1 MSELPGTAAV
11 GIESVEWLDADGGNL
26 TVRITGRWRRRRGWV
41 GAGSRGPTMLVV
53 ESGGRRHRFP
63 ALPEPPS
70 LAGTPPGMWQL
81 SFSVPAGLA
90 PELGGNAWLAFGTL
104 TVPLPIPESAVG
116 RADAEPPAAPDAAP
130 REPGVRA
137 VDPATVGPAPE
148 EPGARAVDPAPEE
161 PGARAVDPAPEEPGA
176 RAAGLE
182 IERAWRRA
190 DDAERAAAELATRM
204 RELQDALHRERA
216 DRERIAASLADR
228 DRVRRAA
235 EQRAHAEEAM
245 RHDLARRLASG
256 ERRTASAREALGD
269 LATAEDRIRELERR
283 LADARRAADE
293 AEQAAAAAIAAR
305 VRAER
310 ARGEPGSHPALGEER
325 AEAERLRLEDVLR
338 SRRESTG
345 ARVPAEPPTAVA
357 PPPEA
362 AATASSRPPVQVG
375 GPLPAGLT
383 PSGMVAGLHR
393 ELDAR
398 ASAEAGLRA
407 RLVAAETQ
415 LAARVLLQQRTTA
428 TLRELRAELDGLRET
443 LTRERDRRR
452 AAEAQTARL
461 RRELGGQRERSRDAY
476 DAIGQLRDVLGPVQG
491 GREAPAGAGGRD
503 APAPGAGGG
512 PTGSDAGP
520 GDAAQAEAI
529 VPDRLSD
536 ALARLREATEPR
548 EPGPGPAQPPGGAT
562 PAPGPGPA
570 PPSGGATPAPGPGP
584 ASPPGGATPAP
595 GAAVSSVA
603 GVGRPTLEPAFRRL
617 AAHDADLAGRL
628 LLDLLPCQWVAYPHP
643 IAYDLVLGPGRGCVQ
658 VTVGAGAAHVEL
670 QGAARTREQVDVR
683 IVGDPGRLAR
693 LLTVGPLRRLL
704 RFGIARV
711 RGRRGT
717 HRLGWRGDDG
727 VDAIRALLAL
737 PLDLTGLRAAGM
749 RPEPETLLAL
759 VAAMIDPAWTRG
771 ERFTLAHVDEQA
783 RTVYLQVRD
792 GEPPRVSRTAPEG
805 RVATEASGSAT
816 ALAVALSGSQP
827 AWERSVTVRGDSGP
841 PALLTDWVK
850 RAQSG

>member
-53 ESGGRRHRFP
+53 ESGARRHRFP

-70 LAGTPPGMWQL
+70 LAGTPPGMWRL

-104 TVPLPIPESAVG
+104 TVPLPMPESVVG
-116 RADAEPPAAPDAAP
+116 RADAEPPAAPDPAP
-130 REPGVRA
+130 QEPGART
-137 VDPATVGPAPE
+137 VDPAPVGPAPQ
-148 EPGARAVDPAPEE
+148 EPGARAVDPALQ
-161 PGARAVDPAPEEPGA
+161 EPGA

-190 DDAERAAAELATRM
+190 DDAERAAAELAERM
-204 RELQDALHRERA
+204 HELQDALHRERA

-245 RHDLARRLASG
+245 RHDLARRLASD

-283 LADARRAADE
+283 LTDARRAADE
-293 AEQAAAAAIAAR
+293 AEQVAAAAIAAR
-305 VRAER
+305 DRAER
-310 ARGEPGSHPALGEER
+310 TRGEFGSHPAPVEER

-357 PPPEA
+357 PPSEA
-362 AATASSRPPVQVG
+362 ATTASRPPVRVG
-375 GPLPAGLT
+375 GPLPAGLA
-383 PSGMVAGLHR
+383 PSGMVAALHR

-415 LAARVLLQQRTTA
+415 LAARVLLAQRTTA
-428 TLRELRAELDGLRET
+428 TLRELRAELDSLRET
-443 LTRERDRRR
+443 LTDERDRRR
-452 AAEAQTARL
+452 AAEDQAARL
-461 RRELGGQRERSRDAY
+461 RRELAGQRERSRDAY

-491 GREAPAGAGGRD
+491 GREPPAGAR
-503 APAPGAGGG
+503 GG
-512 PTGSDAGP
+512 PTGSEAGP

-536 ALARLREATEPR
+536 ALARLRETTEPR
-548 EPGPGPAQPPGGAT
+548 EPGPGPAPLPEAGAAPDPGAAVSPAPGGAV
-562 PAPGPGPA
+562 
-570 PPSGGATPAPGPGP
+570 S
-584 ASPPGGATPAP
+584 PAP
-595 GAAVSSVA
+595 GAAVSPAA
-603 GVGRPTLEPAFRRL
+603 GVGRPTLERAFRRL

-658 VTVGAGAAHVEL
+658 VTVAAGAAQVEL

-693 LLTVGPLRRLL
+693 LLTAGPLRRLL
-704 RFGIARV
+704 GFGVARV
-711 RGRRGT
+711 RGRRGA
-717 HRLGWRGDDG
+717 RRFGWRGEDG

-737 PLDLTGLRAAGM
+737 GLDLTGLRAAGM

-792 GEPPRVSRTAPEG
+792 GAPPRVSRTAPEG

-816 ALAVALSGSQP
+816 ALAVALSGSKP

-841 PALLTDWVK
+841 PALLTDWIK